1 MNQNPQE
8 LIKLKSLKRDLL
20 RARAALEAL
29 SDSDEEKEDIF
40 SKKEDLSKAY
50 RHFSLPILFF
60 SVDDLRYLSRKDGV
74 HDLISDM
81 KVSLNGVIS

>member
-50 RHFSLPILFF
+50 RHFSLRFYF
-60 SVDDLRYLSRKDGV
+60 SVLMIFDIYPAKTACTT
-74 HDLISDM
+74 
-81 KVSLNGVIS
+81 